1 MSRIEKVVVFETSPE
16 KCTAQVGGDGGDGGD
31 GGAGRMDPRLVDVC
45 RKSHSQ

>member
-16 KCTAQVGGDGGDGGD
+16 KCTAEVGGDRGD
-31 GGAGRMDPRLVDVC
+31 GGAGGMDPKLVDVC